1 MGAAHGCGVPVWGR
15 GCWGCWLPARPAL
28 PFVQPAYP
36 AMQNCRTAVFPAAAS
51 PPPTSSARG
60 FTRTQPASAHP
71 LTLPPR
77 LPQADGSQ
85 TAFLDGNQ
93 PDRLCAPI
101 VAHVEARGGVV
112 KTGCPVKE
120 IELDEATG
128 EVARLHLAS
137 GEKVRVT

>member
-1 MGAAHGCGVPVWGR
+1 
-15 GCWGCWLPARPAL
+15 
-28 PFVQPAYP
+28 
-36 AMQNCRTAVFPAAAS
+36 
-51 PPPTSSARG
+51 
-60 FTRTQPASAHP
+60 
-71 LTLPPR
+71 
-77 LPQADGSQ
+77 
-85 TAFLDGNQ
+85 LDGNQ